1 MRFVWDE
8 SSWADYVHWQTADK
22 RVMRRINTLL
32 RDIARG
38 VDEGAPNVGIGKP
51 EALKHGFHGYW
62 SRRITDEH
70 RLVYKVVAD
79 EIRIASCRY
88 HYED

>member
-8 SSWADYVHWQTADK
+8 QAWADYLYWQVQDR
-22 RVMRRINTLL
+22 RVLARINSLL

-38 VDEGAPNVGIGKP
+38 ALADEPNVGIGKP
-51 EALKHGFHGYW
+51 EALKHGLHGYW

-70 RLVYKVVAD
+70 RLVYKVVGQD
-79 EIRIASCRY
+79 VRIAACRF
-88 HYED
+88 HYLP